1 MSTVE
6 NVTIAK
12 KAYETFYIIGKNLYL
27 TIKKFSVDEKEKIQK
42 DFQNK
47 YFAGEDSLTNL
58 DSWIEFYYHFG
69 RFPGSD
75 HFTNVPHAEMP
86 YFLKTTMP
94 LSPMKLHTSFRGT
107 DARGLAFLHA
117 LAALNINFSGSQDV
131 SKIALGK
138 YLKNL
143 TYQALSNENDNIYLS
158 FTYGASLI
166 HSLLEAFKTKQ
177 IQEIEMSKEISEK
190 IKDKLD
196 ITFDTIE
203 SPAMKTQL
211 GEEESEAESEYF
223 LPKKFST
230 PLNKREV
237 AEMYDRQ
244 MDDYLKIAMKLNRTN
259 L

>member
-1 MSTVE
+1 MTVE

-12 KAYETFYIIGKNLYL
+12 KAYETFYNIIEKNLYL
-27 TIKKFSVDEKEKIQK
+27 TRKKFSVDEKEKIQK

-86 YFLKTTMP
+86 YFLKTAMP
-94 LSPMKLHTSFRGT
+94 LSPMKLHTSFRGI
-107 DARGLAFLHA
+107 DAKGLASIHA
-117 LAALNINFSGSQDV
+117 LAALNIYFGGSQDV
-131 SKIALGK
+131 SKIALGE

-143 TYQALSNENDNIYLS
+143 TYQPLSNENDNIYLS
-158 FTYGASLI
+158 FIYGASLI

-177 IQEIEMSKEISEK
+177 IQEIEKSKEISEK

-203 SPAMKTQL
+203 SPALKIQL
-211 GEEESEAESEYF
+211 REEESEAESEYF
-223 LPKKFST
+223 IPK
-230 PLNKREV
+230 
-237 AEMYDRQ
+237 
-244 MDDYLKIAMKLNRTN
+244 
-259 L
+259 

>member
-1 MSTVE
+1 
-6 NVTIAK
+6 
-12 KAYETFYIIGKNLYL
+12 
-27 TIKKFSVDEKEKIQK
+27 
-42 DFQNK
+42 
-47 YFAGEDSLTNL
+47 
-58 DSWIEFYYHFG
+58 
-69 RFPGSD
+69 
-75 HFTNVPHAEMP
+75 
-86 YFLKTTMP
+86 MP

-177 IQEIEMSKEISEK
+177 IQEIKMSKEISEK